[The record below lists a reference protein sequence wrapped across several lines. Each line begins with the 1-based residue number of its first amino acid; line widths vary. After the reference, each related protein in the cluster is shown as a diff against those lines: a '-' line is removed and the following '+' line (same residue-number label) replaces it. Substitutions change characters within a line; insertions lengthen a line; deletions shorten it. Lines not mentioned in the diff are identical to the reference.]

1 MKIRRTIACFTV
13 NVEVTTEEGNKVPD
27 FVVRYCKIPYA
38 KEIKAE
44 MEMRYGHSDGTPV
57 TFRITEIIP
66 TIKVMEMD
74 IEKFIEN
81 AEEVCELCSKR

>member
-1 MKIRRTIACFTV
+1 MKIRRKIQCFTV

-27 FVVRYCKIPYA
+27 FIVRYSKMPCA
-38 KEIKAE
+38 REIKAE

-57 TFRITEIIP
+57 TFRTTGITPSTKI
-66 TIKVMEMD
+66 MEMD

-81 AEEVCELCSKR
+81 AEEVDA

>member
-1 MKIRRTIACFTV
+1 MKIRRTIQCFTV

-27 FVVRYCKIPYA
+27 FVVRYSKIPSQ

-44 MEMRYGHSDGTPV
+44 MEMRYGHPDGTPV
-57 TFRITEIIP
+57 TFRTTGIIP
-66 TIKVMEMD
+66 STKIMEMD

-81 AEEVCELCSKR
+81 AEEVNA

>member
-27 FVVRYCKIPYA
+27 FIVRYCKMPCA
-38 KEIKAE
+38 REIKAE
-44 MEMRYGHSDGTPV
+44 MEMRHGHSDGTPV
-57 TFRITEIIP
+57 IFRVKGIIP
-66 TIKVMEMD
+66 ATKVMEMD

-81 AEEVCELCSKR
+81 AEEVNA

>member
-13 NVEVTTEEGNKVPD
+13 NVEVTTEDGNKVPD
-27 FVVRYCKIPYA
+27 FLVHYSKMPSA
-38 KEIKAE
+38 LEIKRE

-57 TFRITEIIP
+57 IFRITEVIP

-81 AEEVCELCSKR
+81 AEEVSK